1 MASFVSI
8 SGSHLSPSDY
18 SIFLTTDGSLYSPSL
33 PNAAEAL
40 ASCKGEVPLNTPK
53 AADSLSVSTS
63 MPKSFANSFVLS
75 APTSLKALM
84 AGIFRDHSKDLRREI
99 SPQYSPSHSFTGVPS
114 LYSYSSSFKLC
125 SVDHFNSS
133 IAGP

>member
-1 MASFVSI
+1 I
-8 SGSHLSPSDY
+8 
-18 SIFLTTDGSLYSPSL
+18 
-33 PNAAEAL
+33 PNAAEAPE
-40 ASCKGEVPLNTPK
+40 SSKGEVPSHPPRS
-53 AADSLSVSTS
+53 ADLLSVSTPI
-63 MPKSFANSFVLS
+63 PKSFSNSFVLS

-84 AGIFRDHSKDLRREI
+84 AGIFRDHSKDQRREI